1 MVVVV
6 VVHDAVD
13 NDDSSLA
20 GSQLTIRVFRRGRR
34 ISKTSETGFLIR
46 GRPSFA
52 QLVDKTDLVKRF
64 FPLERRDD
72 AARKKYVR

>member
-1 MVVVV
+1 MVVVVV

-46 GRPSFA
+46 RTTVVRS
-52 QLVDKTDLVKRF
+52 
-64 FPLERRDD
+64 
-72 AARKKYVR
+72 ARG